1 MGELQMADQMAE
13 AGTSAMEHTESVEK
27 VRELIGDIKVA
38 MLVTTQQSG
47 KMHSR
52 PMYTQQTAFDG
63 DIWFATSKSSSL
75 VTELQA
81 NSSVL
86 VNYADPGSQ
95 RFVVIEGEGLVVHD
109 RAKIDELWNPTL
121 KMWFKGGPTDPD
133 LTLVKIESHRADY
146 WDSPAA
152 PVRWFQ
158 FLAGV
163 ATGKRPSGDERGVVA
178 L

>member
-1 MGELQMADQMAE
+1 MAE
-13 AGTSAMEHTESVEK
+13 QVTQDRTRALDHDESVEK
-27 VRELIGDIKVA
+27 VRELISNIKVA
-38 MLVTTQQSG
+38 MLITTDDSG

-52 PMYTQQTAFDG
+52 PMYTQQTEFDG

-75 VTELQA
+75 VAELRS
-81 NSSVL
+81 NGTVS
-86 VNYADPGSQ
+86 VNYADPASQ
-95 RFVVIEGEGLVVHD
+95 RFVVVAGEGVVVHD
-109 RAKIDELWNPTL
+109 QAKIDELWNPAL

-133 LTLVKIESHRADY
+133 LTLVKIESHRADF

-163 ATGKRPSGDERGVVA
+163 ATGKRPSGDQRGAVE

>member
-1 MGELQMADQMAE
+1 MADQITADSTT
-13 AGTSAMEHTESVEK
+13 ATEHTESVER

-38 MLVTTQQSG
+38 MLVTTEQSG

-52 PMYTQQTAFDG
+52 PMYTQQTDFDG

-75 VTELQA
+75 VEELRN
-81 NSSVL
+81 NSAVL
-86 VNYADPGSQ
+86 VNYASPESQ
-95 RFVVIEGEGLVVHD
+95 RFVAVAGTGVVVHD
-109 RAKIDELWNPTL
+109 QEKIDELWNPAL
-121 KMWFKGGPTDPD
+121 KMWFKDGPTDPD
-133 LTLVKIESHRADY
+133 LTLVRIESHRAEF

-163 ATGKRPSGDERGVVA
+163 ATGKRPAGDERGAVT

>member
-1 MGELQMADQMAE
+1 MAE
-13 AGTSAMEHTESVEK
+13 QMTEGKTPAMEHDESVEK

-38 MLVTTQQSG
+38 MLITTDDSG

-52 PMYTQQTAFDG
+52 PMYTQETEFDG

-75 VTELQA
+75 VAELRRNA
-81 NSSVL
+81 AVS
-86 VNYADPGSQ
+86 VNYANPESQ
-95 RFVVIEGEGLVVHD
+95 RFVVVAGEGVVVHD
-109 RAKIDELWNPTL
+109 QAKIDELWNPAL

-133 LTLVKIESHRADY
+133 LTLVKIESHRADF

-163 ATGKRPSGDERGVVA
+163 ATGKRPSGDQRGAVE